1 MKLNNLS
8 GAFNKVLQN
17 GAFKVKK
24 HSPEILLGAGI
35 ASGIAA
41 GITAYQA
48 KPKIDDILDGA
59 KEEKEKIANY
69 VDEHGYTEEYTK
81 EDQAKDHAIIMTQT
95 GVQMVKAFAPSIG
108 LAVIS
113 LTCILASH
121 NILRK
126 RNAAL
131 AVAYEILDRTFKTYR
146 RNVVERFGEE
156 IDKELRFGVKEIEV
170 EETTVDKNGKEKT
183 TKKKVKVATNPYDNL
198 SEHARYFDSLSP
210 NWEKDSVYNLSFLK
224 TAQKIANDRL
234 VTRGYLYLNEVY
246 DMLGLPWSDA
256 GQQVGWVYDIDG
268 SKHGEDWPKDKP
280 WDNYVD
286 FGIYE
291 TKRES
296 NRDFVNGI
304 EDVILLDFNIDG
316 YILGLKK

>member
-1 MKLNNLS
+1 M
-8 GAFNKVLQN
+8 
-17 GAFKVKK
+17 
-24 HSPEILLGAGI
+24 
-35 ASGIAA
+35 
-41 GITAYQA
+41 
-48 KPKIDDILDGA
+48 
-59 KEEKEKIANY
+59 
-69 VDEHGYTEEYTK
+69 
-81 EDQAKDHAIIMTQT
+81 
-95 GVQMVKAFAPSIG
+95 
-108 LAVIS
+108 AVIS

-121 NILRK
+121 NVLRK

-131 AVAYEILDRTFKTYR
+131 AVAYEVLDRTFKTYR
-146 RNVVERFGEE
+146 SNVIERFGEE

-183 TKKKVKVATNPYDNL
+183 VKKKVKVATNPYDNV
-198 SEHARYFDSLSP
+198 SEHARYFDSLSK
-210 NWEKDSVYNLSFLK
+210 NWEKDSVYNLQFLR
-224 TAQKIANDRL
+224 TVQDIANDRL

-246 DMLGLPWSDA
+246 EMLGLPWSDA
-256 GQQVGWVYDIDG
+256 GQQVGWVYDVDG
-268 SKHGEDWPKDKP
+268 SKHGESWPKDKP

-291 TKRES
+291 CKREA